1 MKQFNDKA
9 GRAWQIDLTIGTVM
23 RVRSA
28 DPAFD
33 LLDPAKDID
42 GRPLQA
48 VLSTEVEEFWSLLWR
63 IVAPQAEA
71 KGIDATAFG
80 EAMAADCLIEAQIA
94 FFAEWRDFFQS
105 LRRPDAAL
113 AVETQAKTMTAAMKL
128 VATRISTFDQTDL
141 MKRIESQLERQ
152 ISVQFGKLRESL
164 DAIQE
169 DSLGDKST

>member
-1 MKQFNDKA
+1 MKQFNDKN

-28 DPAFD
+28 EPAFD
-33 LLDPAKDID
+33 LLDAAKDIR

-48 VLSTEVEEFWSLLWR
+48 VLDTELDEFWNLLWL
-63 IVAPQAEA
+63 IVAPQADS
-71 KGIDATAFG
+71 KGVDATAFG
-80 EAMAADCLIEAQIA
+80 DAMAADCLIEAKIA

-113 AVETQAKTMTAAMKL
+113 AVETQAKTMMAAMKL
-128 VATRISTFDQTDL
+128 VATRIADLNQADL
-141 MKRIESQLERQ
+141 MKRIESQLEKK
-152 ISVQFGKLRESL
+152 ISGQFGKLQESL

-169 DSLGDKST
+169 DSPGGSST